1 MTDYGN
7 PQYRASTPE
16 DKENMRAV
24 MAEAHNAFTIDSM
37 SINSGKMTRD
47 SINIKINF
55 DMTVFDGDRWD
66 EDSTRY
72 KMESVIF
79 NSLFARFRAEGR
91 YGQMSVTYTDS
102 GECTRDTF

>member
-1 MTDYGN
+1 MRDYGN
-7 PQYRASTPE
+7 PQYRARTPE
-16 DKENMRAV
+16 DQANMRQV

-37 SINSGKMTRD
+37 RPFGKMTTD
-47 SINIKINF
+47 SIEIKIVF

-66 EDSTRY
+66 ENSTRY
-72 KMESVIF
+72 QMESVIF

-91 YGQMSVTYTDS
+91 HGQMSVTYTDS

>member
-7 PQYRASTPE
+7 PQYRARTPE
-16 DKENMRAV
+16 DQGNIRAV

-37 SINSGKMTRD
+37 SVNSGKMTRD

-66 EDSTRY
+66 ENSTRY
-72 KMESVIF
+72 QMESVIF

-91 YGQMSVTYTDS
+91 YGQMSVTYPDT